1 MRPLIIKIYDENIA
15 HYVRV
20 KAADETIY
28 CKDYI
33 IGLIKKDMEESKN
46 DKGEGEQV
54 YSR

>member
-1 MRPLIIKIYDENIA
+1 MRPLIIKIYDEDIA

-33 IGLIKKDMEESKN
+33 IGLIKKDMEREANEN
-46 DKGEGEQV
+46 DTDN
-54 YSR
+54 R